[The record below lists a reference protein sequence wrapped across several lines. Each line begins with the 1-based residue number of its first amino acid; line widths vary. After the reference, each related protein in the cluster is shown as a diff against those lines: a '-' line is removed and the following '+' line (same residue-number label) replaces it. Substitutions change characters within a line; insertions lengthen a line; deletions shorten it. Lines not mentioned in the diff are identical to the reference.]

1 MCLVGGLD
9 FFCLAVI
16 CLGIWV
22 VHALNFPII
31 AKARKKEKKLKYFK
45 KEKKIARNTGRPRQ
59 TAKPGNF
66 TRKSA
71 HTIPPDSKHC
81 H

>member
-16 CLGIWV
+16 CLGVLV

-31 AKARKKEKKLKYFK
+31 AKARKKGKK
-45 KEKKIARNTGRPRQ
+45 N
-59 TAKPGNF
+59 
-66 TRKSA
+66 
-71 HTIPPDSKHC
+71 
-81 H
+81 